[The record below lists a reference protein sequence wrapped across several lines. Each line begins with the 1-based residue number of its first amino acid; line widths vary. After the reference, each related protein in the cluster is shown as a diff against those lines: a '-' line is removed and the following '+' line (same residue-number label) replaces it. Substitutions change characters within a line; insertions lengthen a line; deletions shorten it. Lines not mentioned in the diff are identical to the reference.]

1 MRISDWSSDV
11 CSSDLVTP
19 GYYCASTLLPP
30 ESRFTTSPPASAEC
44 SAVSASANAVRVE
57 ASAESPVFF
66 ARPFLSA
73 ANQPLRIS
81 ASATAMRVDAAGLR
95 AGTGV
100 ASILTADS
108 LVMNP
113 TINSLLGGGHTIVR
127 AHVCTLVTNA
137 QLVFRLLLEYT

>member
-81 ASATAMRVDAAGLR
+81 ARATALRVDAAGLR

-100 ASILTADS
+100 AKIGRAA
-108 LVMNP
+108 
-113 TINSLLGGGHTIVR
+113 GGERG
-127 AHVCTLVTNA
+127 C
-137 QLVFRLLLEYT
+137 QDGE